1 MSAASVKGPFA
12 IDLPLTGPSGVE
24 DRSGGPNKK
33 YTVVMTFDQ
42 NIVSVGSASSTCGSV
57 QSIVIDSSDPHKVNI
72 NLVNVAHGCNGSTIT
87 VTADSITDDQGN
99 VLDSASV
106 GLGLLLGDVNADRV
120 VNRRDTN
127 EAQMHKGQKT
137 DEENFRN
144 DVNANGHIE
153 QSDIA
158 LIRQQQGTSL
168 P

>member
-12 IDLPLTGPSGVE
+12 IELPLTGPSGVE

-33 YTVVMTFDQ
+33 FTVVMEFDQ
-42 NIVSVGSASSTCGSV
+42 NIVSVGSASSTCGGV
-57 QSIVIDSSDPHKVNI
+57 QSIVVDGSHKVRL

-87 VTADSITDDQGN
+87 VTADSIADDQGN

-120 VNRRDTN
+120 VNRLDTN
-127 EAQMHKGQKT
+127 SAQMHKGQKAVQQ
-137 DEENFRN
+137 NFRN
-144 DVNANGHIE
+144 DVNADGHIT
-153 QSDIA
+153 QKDIE

>member
-1 MSAASVKGPFA
+1 M
-12 IDLPLTGPSGVE
+12 
-24 DRSGGPNKK
+24 
-33 YTVVMTFDQ
+33 MTFDQ

-72 NLVNVAHGCNGSTIT
+72 NLVNVAHACNGSTVT
-87 VTADSITDDQGN
+87 VTADPSADDQGN

-144 DVNANGHIE
+144 DVNASGHIT
-153 QSDIA
+153 QSDIH
-158 LIRQQQGTSL
+158 LIQQQNGTSL

>member
-12 IDLPLTGPSGVE
+12 IDLPLSGPSGVE

-57 QSIVIDSSDPHKVNI
+57 QSIVIDSADPHKVKL

-120 VNRRDTN
+120 VNRSDYN
-127 EAQMHKGQKT
+127 EAQMHKGQKA

-153 QSDIA
+153 HSDIA